1 MEHGESVV
9 THVAQEDRVRDQ
21 PRNHLR
27 DQDSDGGTRMP
38 IKTGFD
44 FFGCDRADKAHKSG
58 KAPGV
63 FLQKGESAREEWL
76 STAWTD
82 AQGWS
87 APSCHAPSAPD
98 EFRELDRDAARNF
111 AQFANEGR

>member
-1 MEHGESVV
+1 
-9 THVAQEDRVRDQ
+9 
-21 PRNHLR
+21 
-27 DQDSDGGTRMP
+27 MP

-58 KAPGV
+58 EAPGV

-76 STAWTD
+76 QTTWTD
-82 AQGWS
+82 AQGVERPIVLCPECAS
-87 APSCHAPSAPD
+87 KL
-98 EFRELDRDAARNF
+98 RELQKDAARSF

>member
-1 MEHGESVV
+1 M
-9 THVAQEDRVRDQ
+9 T
-21 PRNHLR
+21 
-27 DQDSDGGTRMP
+27 

-63 FLQKGESAREEWL
+63 FLQEGESARKEWL

-82 AQGWS
+82 AQGVERPIVLCPEC
-87 APSCHAPSAPD
+87 AD
-98 EFRELDRDAARNF
+98 KFRELEKDAARNF

>member
-1 MEHGESVV
+1 
-9 THVAQEDRVRDQ
+9 
-21 PRNHLR
+21 
-27 DQDSDGGTRMP
+27 MP

-76 STAWTD
+76 QTTWTD
-82 AQGWS
+82 AQGVERPIVLCPECAS
-87 APSCHAPSAPD
+87 K
-98 EFRELDRDAARNF
+98 FRELQKDAARSF
-111 AQFANEGR
+111 AQLANEGR

>member
-1 MEHGESVV
+1 
-9 THVAQEDRVRDQ
+9 
-21 PRNHLR
+21 
-27 DQDSDGGTRMP
+27 MP

-76 STAWTD
+76 STAWTR
-82 AQGWS
+82 
-87 APSCHAPSAPD
+87 CV
-98 EFRELDRDAARNF
+98 
-111 AQFANEGR
+111 

>member
-1 MEHGESVV
+1 
-9 THVAQEDRVRDQ
+9 
-21 PRNHLR
+21 
-27 DQDSDGGTRMP
+27 MP

-63 FLQKGESAREEWL
+63 FLQEGESARKEWL

-82 AQGWS
+82 AQGVECLIVLCPEC
-87 APSCHAPSAPD
+87 AD
-98 EFRELDRDAARNF
+98 KFRELEKDAARSF